1 MTEPLLLALD
11 QGTSSSRA
19 VLFNGAGERIAAAQ
33 VPLPVHYPADGWVEQ
48 DARAIWRTQL
58 EAMRELEG
66 SISPAQRAAV
76 AACGVTNQR
85 ETTILWRR
93 GDGSPLAP
101 ALVWQDRRTSQ
112 ICSQWRQ
119 LPVAE
124 IWQQR
129 TGLVLDPYFSAS
141 KIRWLLDHHGD
152 AAAALRHGDLC
163 VGTVDSWLLWQ
174 LSGGRRHV
182 TDLSNASRT
191 LLLDLED
198 LQWLPEALD
207 PVGIGV
213 DALPELQPCRASF
226 GSIAAGLPFAGVPI
240 TAVMGDQ
247 QAASFGQFCFE
258 PGQAKCTY
266 GTGAFLVVNC
276 GPQPLRAPGGLLSTV
291 GWVDGDGRVVY
302 CLEGS
307 VFNAG
312 TVVQWLRDGLGLI
325 RNAAEIEALASRV
338 ASAGGVMVV
347 PAFTGWGSPHWD
359 PSARGLLIGLSR
371 DSTAAH
377 VARAALEGI
386 ALSVATLVQL
396 AEAARGVPLD
406 QLAVDGGAAA
416 SDLLLQ
422 AQADSTGLTVSRPA
436 QLESTALGVAL
447 MAGLEAGV
455 IGDLVAARQHRAHRI
470 SRFQP
475 RLDPLARRAWLHRWD
490 DAVQRSLHWH
500 ADGAL

>member
-1 MTEPLLLALD
+1 MTEALLLALD

-19 VLFNGAGERIAAAQ
+19 VLFSSAGEQIAAAQ
-33 VPLPVHYPADGWVEQ
+33 VPLPIDYPADGWVQQ
-48 DARAIWRTQL
+48 DAQAIWRSQL
-58 EAMRELEG
+58 EAMRQLECL
-66 SISPAQRAAV
+66 ISAKQRAAV
-76 AACGVTNQR
+76 ACCGVTNQR

-101 ALVWQDRRTSQ
+101 ALVWQDRRSSRL
-112 ICSQWRQ
+112 CHEWRQ
-119 LPVAE
+119 LPVAQS
-124 IWQQR
+124 WQHR
-129 TGLVLDPYFSAS
+129 TGLVLDPYFSGS
-141 KIRWLLDHHGD
+141 KIRWLLDHHAD
-152 AAAALRHGDLC
+152 ASAALRHGNLC

-174 LSGGRRHV
+174 LSGGRRHA
-182 TDLSNASRT
+182 TDFSNASRT
-191 LLLDLED
+191 LLLDLD
-198 LQWLPEALD
+198 GLDWLPLALEQ
-207 PVGIGV
+207 VGIGR
-213 DALPELQPCRASF
+213 DSLPELLPCRASF
-226 GSIAAGLPFAGVPI
+226 GSITAGLPFAGTPI

-247 QAASFGQFCFE
+247 QAATFGQFCLQ

-266 GTGAFLVVNC
+266 GTGAFLVVNS
-276 GPQPLRAPGGLLSTV
+276 GREPLRAPGGLLSTV

-325 RNAAEIEALASRV
+325 RSAAEIDALASGV
-338 ASAGGVMVV
+338 ATAGDVMMV

-396 AEAARGVPLD
+396 AETARGVPLD
-406 QLAVDGGAAA
+406 HLAVDGGAAA

-422 AQADSTGLTVSRPA
+422 AQSDSTGLEVSRPA

-455 IGDLVAARQHRAHRI
+455 SDLEAARRHRSNRI
-470 SRFQP
+470 IRFKPQ
-475 RLDPLARRAWLHRWD
+475 LDPLARQAWQRRWD

-500 ADGAL
+500 IDGPI

>member
-1 MTEPLLLALD
+1 VTEPLLLALD

-112 ICSQWRQ
+112 ICSQWRH

-470 SRFQP
+470 NRFQP